1 MVFAVNPMPA
11 GEQHVRPL
19 AGRFRDF
26 LRLLL
31 ACGSTT
37 TLEQAGDWTREQ
49 FDTYLRAPENAVTPD
64 AQAVLERIAA
74 AFRLTPMEAPFSY
87 IKGVQASFDG
97 GKLHY
102 TDEYYDTLGLARPDR
117 REPASQGFEFEA
129 VVFALEKE

>member
-1 MVFAVNPMPA
+1 MSAPWQAASGTFCACFWPA
-11 GEQHVRPL
+11 APL
-19 AGRFRDF
+19 PLWSR
-26 LRLLL
+26 
-31 ACGSTT
+31 
-37 TLEQAGDWTREQ
+37 
-49 FDTYLRAPENAVTPD
+49 
-64 AQAVLERIAA
+64 QAVLERIAA

>member
-1 MVFAVNPMPA
+1 MDYKQAYA
-11 GEQHVRPL
+11 EWSAAL
-19 AGRFRDF
+19 AGTEYE
-26 LRLLL
+26 
-31 ACGSTT
+31 A
-37 TLEQAGDWTREQ
+37 E
-49 FDTYLRAPENAVTPD
+49 
-64 AQAVLERIAA
+64 LERIAA
-74 AFRLTPMEAPFSY
+74 DFRLTPMEDPFSY

>member
-1 MVFAVNPMPA
+1 MSAPWQA
-11 GEQHVRPL
+11 ASGL
-19 AGRFRDF
+19 

-49 FDTYLRAPENAVTPD
+49 FDTYPPRPGKRRHAGCTGGAGAHRLRLPLSP
-64 AQAVLERIAA
+64 
-74 AFRLTPMEAPFSY
+74 PMEDPFSY

>member
-1 MVFAVNPMPA
+1 MSGPW
-11 GEQHVRPL
+11 RPGAPVKDTS
-19 AGRFRDF
+19 AGRSVAK
-26 LRLLL
+26 L
-31 ACGSTT
+31 AK
-37 TLEQAGDWTREQ
+37 R
-49 FDTYLRAPENAVTPD
+49 PENAVTPD
-64 AQAVLERIAA
+64 AQAVLERIAS
-74 AFRLTPMEAPFSY
+74 AFRLTPMEDPFSY

>member
-1 MVFAVNPMPA
+1 MYKR
-11 GEQHVRPL
+11 Q
-19 AGRFRDF
+19 
-26 LRLLL
+26 
-31 ACGSTT
+31 
-37 TLEQAGDWTREQ
+37 
-49 FDTYLRAPENAVTPD
+49 
-64 AQAVLERIAA
+64 VLERIAS
-74 AFRLTPMEAPFSY
+74 AFRLTPMEDPFSY